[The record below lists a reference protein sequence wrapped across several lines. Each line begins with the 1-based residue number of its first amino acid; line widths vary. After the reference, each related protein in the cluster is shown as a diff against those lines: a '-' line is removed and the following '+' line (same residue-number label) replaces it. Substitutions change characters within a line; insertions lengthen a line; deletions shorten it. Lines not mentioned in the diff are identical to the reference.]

1 MLSGPQKQFITLI
14 QAKREDEALV
24 ALDKLGSLDFQD
36 LQGNNILH
44 HAQNQD
50 LFNLAKEIVSRQ
62 PNLRTQANQKK
73 RSPLHDA
80 VEQNKIN
87 FVQLYLHLYIESYHF
102 PCELEGR
109 AEKDRTPLHLAAIKG
124 HEKVAMLLKE
134 AGANLQAKDVGN
146 NSPYSYAYVMGH
158 QFATRLQPPKV
169 PSLFT
174 LAAIQAFKEHPELNK
189 AIAECVF
196 QQAQTTVLFHQQNQE
211 ETAKKAKSV
220 EQSRSKFFDLVET
233 FKSLRLS

>member
-14 QAKREDEALV
+14 QAQREDEALV
-24 ALDKLGSLDFQD
+24 ALDKLDCLDFQD

-62 PNLRTQANQKK
+62 PNLRTQANQQK

-80 VEQNKIN
+80 AEQNKID
-87 FVQLYLHLYIESYHF
+87 FVRLYLHLYIENHHF

-109 AEKDRTPLHLAAIKG
+109 AEKERTPLHLAAIKG

-134 AGANLQAKDVGN
+134 AGANLEAKDIGN
-146 NSPYSYAYVMGH
+146 YSSFDYAYVMGH
-158 QFATRLQPPKV
+158 QFATLLQPPKV

-174 LAAIQAFKEHPELNK
+174 LAAIQAFKAHPDLST

-211 ETAKKAKSV
+211 ETAKKTKSV